1 MMQPVDAISFL
12 QTATGGGWSYTDG
25 GTIGGLVVVLVVL
38 WRRYQD
44 ALQSK
49 HTDALAAQKGLQD
62 AAAVLKDVVKSIERL
77 ESGVNTELRE
87 LKGELYALR
96 EVGR

>member
-1 MMQPVDAISFL
+1 VMQPVDAISFL

-77 ESGVNTELRE
+77 EDTTTKELHDMRIE
-87 LKGELYALR
+87 LSAIR
-96 EVGR
+96 DAIQ